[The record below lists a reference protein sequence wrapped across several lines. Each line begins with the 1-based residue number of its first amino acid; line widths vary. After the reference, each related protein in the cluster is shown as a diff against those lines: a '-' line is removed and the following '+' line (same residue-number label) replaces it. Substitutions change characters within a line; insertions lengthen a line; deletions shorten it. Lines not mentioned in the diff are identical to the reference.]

1 MDDYIITILQLLLYN
16 LNSRIIYFKLHLI
29 VYPTVVTKILVGRE
43 VITKGNF
50 LIITTRILKM
60 LGHFF

>member
-1 MDDYIITILQLLLYN
+1 MDDYIITIIQLLLYN

-29 VYPTVVTKILVGRE
+29 VYPTAVTKILVGRE

-50 LIITTRILKM
+50 
-60 LGHFF
+60 